1 MDLIIIVI
9 LILIIGF
16 VFKDFKSVV
25 YLFGILEIFF
35 RLFHK
40 IASKLSIEAFS
51 RFVNNYIPS
60 SLSALLDKYAD
71 GLLFDVLEWVLII
84 IFIWFLVYLVEYF
97 IHKKK

>member
-1 MDLIIIVI
+1 MDLIIIVL
-9 LILIIGF
+9 LILVIGF
-16 VFKDFKSVV
+16 VFRDFKSVV

-35 RLFHK
+35 RLLHQ
-40 IASKLSIEAFS
+40 IALKLNVPAFTT
-51 RFVNNYIPS
+51 FINNYIPS

-71 GLLFDVLEWVLII
+71 GLLFEVLEWLLII